1 MARTPER
8 ETTTDAP
15 DLGASSRA
23 GYFELSRAAWHS
35 LLFVLPFV
43 VLFELGS
50 MYYLSR
56 LESTVSAFRLIGR
69 FYNALG
75 AYGIHLPALALIT
88 VLLVQHVMSHASW
101 RIRWMVLPA
110 MGVEAAFWTAP
121 LLVLAILLGPH
132 AAMQVSA
139 EPSAAPAVAT
149 IQDWPWQARM
159 TVAIG
164 AGLYEEL
171 LFRMLLI
178 AVVHLIA
185 TDLLRVHSGLGVAM
199 ALGVSS
205 LAFAFYHDVWNPE
218 GTLELGKVTF
228 FALSGLYFGGVYL
241 CRGFGVV
248 VALHVL
254 YDVMALLV
262 IGRL

>member
-8 ETTTDAP
+8 EITADAP
-15 DLGASSRA
+15 HAGASSRA

-75 AYGIHLPALALIT
+75 AYGIHLPALALVT

-101 RIRWMVLPA
+101 RVRWMVLPA

-121 LLVLAILLGPH
+121 LLVLALLLGPH
-132 AAMQVSA
+132 AAAQLA
-139 EPSAAPAVAT
+139 GGGAPAPSAS

-178 AVVHLIA
+178 AVVHLVA
-185 TDLLRVHSGLGVAM
+185 TDLLRLRSGLGAAVA
-199 ALGVSS
+199 LVVSS
-205 LAFAFYHDVWNPE
+205 LAFAFYHDVWGPD
-218 GTLELGKVTF
+218 GGLEAGRVVF
-228 FALSGLYFGGVYL
+228 FTLSGLYFGAVYL
-241 CRGFGVV
+241 SRGFGIV